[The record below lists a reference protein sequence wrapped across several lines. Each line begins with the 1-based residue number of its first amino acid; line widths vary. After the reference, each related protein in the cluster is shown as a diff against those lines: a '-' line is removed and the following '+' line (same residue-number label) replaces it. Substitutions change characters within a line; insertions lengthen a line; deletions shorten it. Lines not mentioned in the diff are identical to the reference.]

1 MMFTT
6 LRAKL
11 AGMKAK
17 VLAVTAVA
25 GAALMMAAP
34 AAQAQH
40 VAFGVSIGAPVYVA
54 PAPVVVFRG
63 RAITAASMSATTTDG
78 ARIRYGCV
86 IIASTATTG
95 SSTGIIASTA
105 TDGATTAKS
114 AGAKRSPGGMQEA
127 ALLQSGFAAFGVR
140 ADGSRAR
147 MDWRRRGRGD
157 HRRARRSGRS

>member
-1 MMFTT
+1 MFTT

-63 RAITAASMSATTTDG
+63 PGYYDGVYSATTTDG

-86 IIASTATTG
+86 IIASTATAG

-105 TDGATTAKS
+105 TDGATTAK
-114 AGAKRSPGGMQEA
+114 EC
-127 ALLQSGFAAFGVR
+127 
-140 ADGSRAR
+140 
-147 MDWRRRGRGD
+147 RR
-157 HRRARRSGRS
+157 